1 MRRRSGTR
9 KLLAAL
15 LVAAFVAGV
24 APPAG
29 AVCGD
34 ANGDGDVTVTDG
46 VQALRAAADLSSVCD
61 DRCDV
66 DGSGAITV
74 SDGVNILRAAAD
86 LSSVRSCTDAAD
98 RVASVIGHTL
108 GVFGPITKVG
118 AVGSAATTAA
128 APCENAGG
136 DVQHTA
142 SGFVFDQCEID
153 DVVVTGF
160 LGAPGDGSL
169 DFSSITFRPKSST
182 DTLTLAGNLSVGDA
196 GGNPELTGQLDASTP
211 ILGSYVITF
220 QQVVTGPQGG
230 TLDGVLS
237 FDLTDA
243 NIQNVTGIAVT
254 LTGGTHL
261 PVVVTFAS
269 GPARNFTYDVNTD
282 QLVPGGTTPTPT
294 PIATPPAARLRLFN
308 VDDQIEGILNGTS
321 VLTAQST
328 GPNATDDTGFV
339 SVPGLHCGDNTFEFR
354 VTNNPG
360 GGGYTFGVQLQYGSG
375 SGLTTVVDRACGQ
388 VGVQGCNGNDTTVGE
403 VVKDVTFFCVPC
415 GPCTAGAGTCANP
428 LQIPGTGLVQI
439 HGVTRGASRLANACS
454 GTGSAGPESVFRFT
468 PSTTG
473 CYEFGTCGTSFDSQ
487 LSVVAGTCGGPGAS
501 CFDDNQPCDSG
512 GPHELTFGFF
522 DGGQP
527 LTIVLD
533 GADASQSGT
542 YTLDVRPSGR
552 CIF

>member
-1 MRRRSGTR
+1 M
-9 KLLAAL
+9 
-15 LVAAFVAGV
+15 VVAGV
-24 APPAG
+24 AALVAGPAG

-34 ANGDGDVTVTDG
+34 ATGDGEVTVSDG
-46 VQALRAAADLSSVCD
+46 VQALRAAADLSSLCD

-66 DGSGAITV
+66 DGNGAITV
-74 SDGVNILRAAAD
+74 SDGVNVLRLAAG
-86 LSSVRSCTDAAD
+86 LSSIQNCPDTAD

-108 GVFGPITKVG
+108 GVFGPIVKAG
-118 AVGSAATTAA
+118 AVGAAATAAA
-128 APCENAGG
+128 APCENPGG
-136 DVQHTA
+136 QVQHTA
-142 SGFVFDQCEID
+142 SGFVFDQCVID
-153 DVVVTGF
+153 GVDVTGF

-169 DFSSITFRPKSST
+169 DFSSITFKPAASS
-182 DTLTLAGNLSVGDA
+182 DTLTLVGNLSVGDA
-196 GGNPELTGQLDASTP
+196 GGNPELTGQLQASTP
-211 ILGSYVITF
+211 ILGSYVVTF

-230 TLDGVLS
+230 TLAGALS
-237 FDLTDA
+237 FDLADA
-243 NIQNVTGIAVT
+243 NIQNVRGLDVT
-254 LTGGTHL
+254 LTGGTNL
-261 PVVVTFAS
+261 PVTVTFANGTS
-269 GPARNFTYDVNTD
+269 RNFGYDVNKD
-282 QLVPGGTTPTPT
+282 QLTPPTTPTPT
-294 PIATPPAARLRLFN
+294 PAATPPAARLRLFN
-308 VDDQIEGILNGTS
+308 IDDKIEGVLNGTS
-321 VLTAQST
+321 VLTAAST
-328 GPNATDDTGFV
+328 GPNATNDTGFQD
-339 SVPGLHCGDNTFEFR
+339 VPGLRCGDNTFEFR

-360 GGGYTFGVQLQYGSG
+360 GGGYTFGVQLQYGQG
-375 SGLTTVVDRACGQ
+375 TGLTTVVDRQCGQ

-439 HGVTRGASRLANACS
+439 HGVTRGTSQLANACS
-454 GTGSAGPESVFRFT
+454 GTGSDGPESVFRFT

-487 LSVVAGTCGGPGAS
+487 LSVVVGTCGTPGAS

-533 GADASQSGT
+533 GADASQAGT